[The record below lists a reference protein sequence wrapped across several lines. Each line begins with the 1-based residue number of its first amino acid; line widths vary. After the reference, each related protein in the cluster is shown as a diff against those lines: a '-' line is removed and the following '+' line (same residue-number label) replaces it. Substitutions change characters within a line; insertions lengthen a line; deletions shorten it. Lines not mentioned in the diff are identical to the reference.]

1 MCVQSEVH
9 WYGFLLD
16 KNHPDS
22 GAKLLGLDEDD
33 NYAFLWK
40 LLVSIEQQDQAIK
53 VGEFSQFLSAH
64 QVRDCNCSTIIGTK
78 RVPPILMM
86 LPVNDASHDR
96 WITFYRRRFYWHE
109 FL

>member
-1 MCVQSEVH
+1 MDTTKNQAQTLLFEFLKMCVQSEVH

-40 LLVSIEQQDQAIK
+40 LLVSIE
-53 VGEFSQFLSAH
+53 
-64 QVRDCNCSTIIGTK
+64 
-78 RVPPILMM
+78 
-86 LPVNDASHDR
+86 
-96 WITFYRRRFYWHE
+96 
-109 FL
+109 